1 MPGLGVYKYA
11 VKFAWNDISSRRVR
25 AALTIMGIAVGVA
38 SLVALMSITLGMKV
52 KVENILAETL
62 GLAVTLSSKTA
73 LVPTS
78 LVTVVREIPGVVDA
92 YPVIEHAVITEKA
105 LQPAIL
111 EGVPPE
117 KLLDLFPSLEVKE
130 GRVFRRDGEGV
141 LITSKLAERL
151 NVGVGDAIEVSPR
164 STGAASRKYRV
175 LGIVEVGLSFGEMGF
190 VIMPLRDAQ
199 ELCDRPGY
207 ASAIVIRVASKELI
221 SPVAE
226 ALRKMFPEAR
236 VIEPKQVAMQISK
249 VMNVINATLLS
260 IASISLV
267 VAALSVMN
275 TITMVV
281 RERMREI
288 GILKALGAQ
297 RHHVLAIFLSE
308 ALLLSLMGGLVGVAL
323 GVTGAQAVSSGLVRF
338 MGMELRPV
346 VDPLILT
353 EGLGVAVLVGV
364 AAGFQ
369 PAWKGANS
377 RPREALRYK

>member
-1 MPGLGVYKYA
+1 VYKYA